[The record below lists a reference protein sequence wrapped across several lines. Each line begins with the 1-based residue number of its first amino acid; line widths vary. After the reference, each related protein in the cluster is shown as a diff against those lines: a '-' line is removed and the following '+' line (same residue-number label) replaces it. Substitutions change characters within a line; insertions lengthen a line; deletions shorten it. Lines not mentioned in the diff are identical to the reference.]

1 MNAIIDAAIGRSRT
15 VIASLV
21 LILIAGVFAYNDI
34 AKESDP
40 DVNIPI
46 IYVSMSHDGISPEDA
61 ERLLVRPVE
70 LELRSIEGVKE
81 MRSTATDGFASVL
94 LEFEAGFDADKA
106 MDDVRE
112 KVDIA
117 KIQLPED
124 TDDPTV
130 NEVNVGLFP
139 VLVITLW
146 GDVPERSLLRL
157 ARNLQDT
164 VEGLPGVLSADIA
177 GERDDVLE
185 VLVDPMLLE
194 SYEISQQELINAVT
208 LNNRLVAAGSL
219 DTGAGGF
226 SVKVP
231 GLFKTA
237 KDVLEL
243 PVKVSGDGVVTLADV
258 TDIRRTF
265 KDAISYARLGG
276 EPAVA
281 LEIRKR
287 LGENIIETIGA
298 VRAAVAAEQAVWPG
312 GVRVT
317 FSQDKSDDIRNM
329 LVDLQNN
336 VISAILLVMIVVV
349 AALGLR
355 TAGLVGLAIPS
366 SFLIG
371 ILYLYVIGLT
381 INIVVLFS
389 LILAVGMLVDGA
401 IVVTEYADRKMAEKV
416 ARGQAYAEA
425 AKRMAWPIIAST
437 ATTLAAFMPLLFWPG
452 VVGEFMV
459 FLPIT
464 LITTLSGSLLMA
476 LIFVP
481 TLGAQIGRP
490 GVSDPKTLASLAAM
504 DTGDLNDI
512 RGFTGL
518 YVRVMRVLVRFP
530 VVIILVAVGALV
542 GVQYIYANHGNGIEF
557 FPDVEPELAIVLI
570 HGRGNLSIDE
580 KDALVSEVE
589 QRVLELDD
597 FSAVYTRSGQQADG
611 QESAEDVIGTISLE
625 FKDWQERRP
634 SAVVLDDIRARTKNI
649 SGLIVEAREP
659 EVGPPTGKP
668 VQLQLT
674 SRFPELLA
682 PEVEKIRRYFE
693 SIDGLIDIEDTR
705 PMPGIEWELDVD
717 RAQAGRFGADIVR
730 VGNVVQLVTNGIK
743 VGDYRPDDTDEEV
756 DIRLRFPLD
765 ERGIGQLDTLR
776 VPTDE
781 GLVPIGNFVT
791 RSPKQRV
798 GTIERIDSRRKMVV
812 RANVEEGVLPN
823 TIVQQI
829 SAWLPTANIDPRVE
843 LTFKGEDEEQK
854 AASEFL
860 SKAFAVALFIMA
872 IILVTQFN
880 SFYHAFLILS
890 AVILSTIGVMIGLLV
905 TGQPFGIVMTGVGVI
920 TLAGIVVN
928 NNIVLIDTFA
938 RLRRAG
944 MDPIEAVLRTGAQ
957 RLRPVLLTAITT
969 IFGLLPMVFQV
980 NIDFLTREIAVGAP
994 STQWWVQLAT
1004 AVVFGLGF
1012 ATLLT
1017 LVVTPALL
1025 ALGAKTTMSRQRR
1038 RERRAARRQ
1047 PSLQTAPQPVGGE

>member
-1 MNAIIDAAIGRSRT
+1 MNAIIDAAINRSRT
-15 VIASLV
+15 VIATLV
-21 LILIAGVFAYNDI
+21 LILIAGVVAYNDI
-34 AKESDP
+34 PKESDP

-81 MRSTATDGFASVL
+81 MRSTAADGFASVL

-106 MDDVRE
+106 MDDVRDN
-112 KVDIA
+112 VDIA
-117 KIQLPED
+117 KIELPED

-139 VLVITLW
+139 VLVVTLW
-146 GDVPERSLLRL
+146 GDVPARALLRI

-164 VEGLPGVLSADIA
+164 LEGLPGVLSADIA
-177 GERDDVLE
+177 GEREDVLE

-243 PVKVSGDGVVTLADV
+243 PIKVRGDGVVTLADV
-258 TDIRRTF
+258 TDIRRSF
-265 KDAISYARLGG
+265 KDAVSYARLGG

-287 LGENIIETIGA
+287 LGENIIDTIAA
-298 VRAAVAAEQAVWPG
+298 VRAIVVAEQALWPSG
-312 GVRVT
+312 IRVT
-317 FSQDKSDDIRNM
+317 FSQDKSDDVRDM
-329 LVDLQNN
+329 LSDLQNN

-371 ILYLYVIGLT
+371 ILYLYIFGLT

-401 IVVTEYADRKMAEKV
+401 IVVTEYADRKMAEQV
-416 ARGQAYAEA
+416 HRRLAYAEA
-425 AKRMAWPIIAST
+425 AKRMSWPIIAST

-481 TLGAQIGRP
+481 TLGAQLGRAGTSNP
-490 GVSDPKTLASLAAM
+490 RALASLAAM
-504 DTGDLNDI
+504 DTGALSDI
-512 RGFTGL
+512 RGLTGV
-518 YVRVMRVLVRFP
+518 YVKAMRLIVRFP
-530 VVIILVAVGALV
+530 LPVVLVAVAALV
-542 GVQYIYANHGNGIEF
+542 GVQYYYATHGNGVEF
-557 FPDVEPELAIVLI
+557 FPDVEPDQAIVLI
-570 HGRGNLSIDE
+570 HARGNMSIDE
-580 KDALVSEVE
+580 KDALVREVE
-589 QRVLELDD
+589 RRVLELDD
-597 FSAVYTRSGQQADG
+597 LATVYTRSGQQAQA
-611 QESAEDVIGTISLE
+611 QESSEDVIGTISLE

-634 SAVVLDDIRARTKNI
+634 SAVVLDDIRARTKAI
-649 SGLIVEAREP
+649 SGIVVEAREP

-682 PEVEKIRRYFE
+682 PEVIKVRRYFE
-693 SIDGLIDIEDTR
+693 TLDGLIDIEDTR

-765 ERGIGQLDTLR
+765 KRGINQLDSLR
-776 VPTDE
+776 VPTND
-781 GLVPIGNFVT
+781 GLVPISNFVT
-791 RSPKQRV
+791 RAPKQRV
-798 GTIERIDSRRKMVV
+798 GTIERIDGKRKMAVL
-812 RANVEEGVLPN
+812 ANVKEGVLPSA
-823 TIVQQI
+823 IVAEI
-829 SAWLPTANIDPRVE
+829 AAWLPSADIDPRVE
-843 LTFKGEDEEQK
+843 LTFKGEDEEQQ
-854 AASEFL
+854 AAQAFL
-860 SKAFAVALFIMA
+860 MQAFTVALFIMA

-928 NNIVLIDTFA
+928 NNIVLIDTYA
-938 RLRRAG
+938 RLKRSG
-944 MDPIEAVLRTGAQ
+944 MDPIEAVIRTGAQ

-969 IFGLLPMVFQV
+969 IFGLLPMVLQV
-980 NIDFLTREIAVGAP
+980 NIDFLTRDIAVGAP

-1017 LVVTPALL
+1017 LVVTPSML
-1025 ALGAKTTMSRQRR
+1025 ALGAKTSAWLTRVRGRGSR
-1038 RERRAARRQ
+1038 
-1047 PSLQTAPQPVGGE
+1047 PSGLDASPV